1 MCRACLT
8 TWRCKSSTQA
18 DGDWHHV
25 ALTWDGT
32 NKVLWVDSMEVARD
46 IQTGLMG
53 SNRGLSIG
61 TDYIEATFFSGLM
74 DDVRIYDVSLSADEI
89 AALVQ

>member
-1 MCRACLT
+1 
-8 TWRCKSSTQA
+8 
-18 DGDWHHV
+18 
-25 ALTWDGT
+25 
-32 NKVLWVDSMEVARD
+32 MEVARD